1 MGTDSKNEEIA
12 DLPDILRMVRS
23 DTKLI
28 VGDLLDGVNLW
39 SHTSFL
45 VMMIGLL
52 GMLIGILT
60 LGRGT
65 LVPPTGLYYYAE
77 IIASFGLGIVGLVAS
92 LFYQRR
98 YSRLKKKYHSLFEAA
113 KKL

>member
-1 MGTDSKNEEIA
+1 MGAEKESDEIA
-12 DLPDILRMVRS
+12 DLTEILRLVKS

-28 VGDLLDGVNLW
+28 VNDLLDGVNLW

-45 VMMIGLL
+45 VFMIGSLGLL
-52 GMLIGILT
+52 FGLVT

-65 LVPPTGLYYYAE
+65 LVPPSGVYYYAE
-77 IIASFGLGIVGLVAS
+77 VIASFGLGVVGLGAS

-98 YSRLKKKYHSLFEAA
+98 YSRLKKKYQSLFDAA